1 MARQLKRWESPR
13 RQGRNSKGA
22 GGSARARQ
30 LKKQRSMLVKK
41 LKGED
46 PNQSQ
51 EKGNTNPFS
60 FFWRDAPLENHLN
73 QPQFRYQSRYPHRR
87 LN

>member
-13 RQGRNSKGA
+13 RQGRNSKGS

-30 LKKQRSMLVKK
+30 LRKQRSMLVKK
-41 LKGED
+41 LKGEN

-51 EKGNTNPFS
+51 EKGNTTPFS
-60 FFWRDAPLENHLN
+60 FFLPIC
-73 QPQFRYQSRYPHRR
+73 
-87 LN
+87 